1 MSSQKSGSDMYN
13 ICLKRHNAT
22 YTIEQLSDSVL
33 ILKNN
38 EFSRMIFISA
48 DMLNNQ
54 DFVIANSNLI
64 PKDTIGKNRIRGIW
78 AVNSEGK
85 SE

>member
-1 MSSQKSGSDMYN
+1 
-13 ICLKRHNAT
+13 
-22 YTIEQLSDSVL
+22 
-33 ILKNN
+33 
-38 EFSRMIFISA
+38 MIFISA